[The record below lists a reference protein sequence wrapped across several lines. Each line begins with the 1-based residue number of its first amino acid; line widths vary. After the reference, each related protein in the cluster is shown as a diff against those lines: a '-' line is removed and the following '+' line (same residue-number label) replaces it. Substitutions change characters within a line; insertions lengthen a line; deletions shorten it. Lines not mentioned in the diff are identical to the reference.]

1 MQQMVQDYEKHCK
14 KCFWSQTP
22 NLLNQLIFKAKEKVQ
37 DLRGVDNDERNAT
50 IIEKQ
55 NRRTLL
61 GEFEDNWK
69 SVNY

>member
-1 MQQMVQDYEKHCK
+1 MQQMVKNYEKHCT

-61 GEFEDNWK
+61 GEFEDN
-69 SVNY
+69 